1 VVQSDNP
8 IIDLN
13 KEPTIANNAEIKKEL
28 RSKDAKLANE
38 KPKVDEVNIKID
50 LSEDEFSQDA
60 NLNEWIT
67 NKKETHPDFEQ
78 QLDSDSE
85 FEDETRYEIAARDRS
100 KTKFIYRKVYALIN
114 HPIYNFIVFVLILAN
129 TIVLAVDDYPQ
140 SL

>member
-1 VVQSDNP
+1 MVQSNNP
-8 IIDLN
+8 IEIN
-13 KEPTIANNAEIKKEL
+13 KELTIANNAEIKKEL
-28 RSKDAKLANE
+28 RSKDANSANE

-100 KTKFIYRKVYALIN
+100 KTKFIYKKVYALIN
-114 HPIYNFIVFVLILAN
+114 HPIYNFIVFILILAN